1 MSAFEMVIVFYH
13 DLSLTG
19 SLSGSFHQSLTFFC
33 LPFDEPSPYQDYS
46 ICGASIDLVRAG
58 TFRTICIKPEIPWRE
73 HERDWSTAI
82 SASTPRTITK
92 QDQFQ
97 GLPCPCR
104 APPPY
109 AFLGCSYFCL
119 ATS

>member
-82 SASTPRTITK
+82 SASTPRTLIDISVDEHLTRTVWRSS
-92 QDQFQ
+92 QW
-97 GLPCPCR
+97 
-104 APPPY
+104 A
-109 AFLGCSYFCL
+109 GCQAKGTLS
-119 ATS
+119 SG